1 MGFAPKV
8 SVCTPVYNGGK
19 FLDKCIQGV
28 LNQKF
33 GKFEYIIVDNASTDE
48 TAEII
53 EYYRKSDSRIKVFR
67 NDTTI
72 PVIDNFRKCIEYI
85 SPDAKWIKYALAD
98 DILFP
103 HCIQDMLDLGEQDP
117 QIGLVSA
124 YRLYGTSLHY
134 LGLPMDQNIFDG
146 ASILK
151 QQILHEYH
159 VCSGSPNS
167 LMYRRE
173 IFDKLGGFD
182 RDYLHA
188 DTKLA
193 YRLLDKYKI
202 GFVHDVL
209 TWTGDHGGRVE
220 ASSIKA
226 GRNIKEYL
234 DFGYREID
242 SYASIQL
249 SEQEMT
255 RLRDYYAGCL
265 LEFRINRLSDFN
277 FRLPE
282 SMSECIPPEIAARY
296 GTVLRRNWRRY
307 TRLVLSV
314 LKRAMVGK
322 H

>member
-33 GKFEYIIVDNASTDE
+33 GDFEYIIVDNASTDE

-53 EYYRKSDSRIKVFR
+53 EHFRKRDSRIKVFR
-67 NDTTI
+67 NDTTV
-72 PVIDNFRKCIEYI
+72 PVIDNLRTCIEHI
-85 SPDAKWIKYALAD
+85 SPDSEWIKYALAD

-146 ASILK
+146 ANILK
-151 QQILHEYH
+151 QQILHNFH

-167 LMYRRE
+167 LMYRRK
-173 IFDKLGGFD
+173 IFDELGGFH

-220 ASSIKA
+220 VASIKA

-234 DFGYREID
+234 EFGYRDID
-242 SYASIQL
+242 SYTSIQL
-249 SEQEMT
+249 SEQEMLQ
-255 RLRDYYAGCL
+255 LRDYYAGRL
-265 LEFRINRLSDFN
+265 LEFRINRLSDFK
-277 FRLPE
+277 FRLPTSVTE
-282 SMSECIPPEIAARY
+282 WVPPEISARY
-296 GTVLRRNWRRY
+296 GSVLLKNWRRY
-307 TRLVLSV
+307 TRLMMSA
-314 LKRAMVGK
+314 LKRAVAGK